1 MHEPRST
8 NGRPAVLA
16 ASSSATGEEPLELT
30 VVIPTF
36 NEKDN
41 VALLVERLHKTL
53 AGIAWEAI
61 FVDDDSSDGTS
72 DIVRALAQR
81 DRQIRVIQ
89 RIGRR
94 GLSSACVE
102 GALSSSAPFIAVMDA
117 DLQHDETILPAM
129 LHKLKSDNLDI
140 VVGSR
145 YVEGGSTGNWDSH
158 RLMISQF
165 SVALAQ
171 SLFKVG
177 LKDPMSGFFMM
188 RREAFNGSVRNLSQQ
203 GFKILFDLMASS
215 PSPMRFAEIPFKFGL
230 RQHGDSK
237 LDTMVAWQF
246 GVLILDKLFGR
257 YLPVRFLMFALVGG
271 TGILVHLV
279 ALYVLL
285 GLDVAFTVAQTGA
298 VLVSMT
304 SNFFLDNIIT
314 YRDQRLRGWRLVG
327 GLLTFY
333 AVCAI
338 GAIAN
343 VGIASTLYMEQTVWW
358 WAGLGGAVIGVVWN
372 YAASRLFIWR
382 RGLAG

>member
-1 MHEPRST
+1 MHEPLPID
-8 NGRPAVLA
+8 GR
-16 ASSSATGEEPLELT
+16 TIELT

-41 VALLVERLHKTL
+41 VRLLVERLHKTL

-61 FVDDDSSDGTS
+61 FVDDDSRDGTA
-72 DIVRALAQR
+72 DVVRAIAQR

-102 GALSSSAPFIAVMDA
+102 GVLSSSSPYVAVMDA

-129 LHKLKSDNLDI
+129 LQRLKSDDLDI

-145 YVEGGSTGNWDSH
+145 YVEGGSTGAWDS
-158 RLMISQF
+158 RRVMISQF
-165 SVALAQ
+165 SVGLAQ

-188 RREAFNGSVRNLSQQ
+188 RREAFDRSVRGLSQQ

-215 PSPMRFAEIPFKFGL
+215 PKPMTFAEIPFTFGL

-237 LDTMVAWQF
+237 LDAMVAWQF

-271 TGILVHLV
+271 TGILVHLA

-285 GLDVAFTVAQTGA
+285 ALEAPFTVAQAGA
-298 VLVSMT
+298 VLISTT

-314 YRDQRLRGWRLVG
+314 YRDQKLRGWRLLR
-327 GLLTFY
+327 GLLIFY

-343 VGIASTLYMEQTVWW
+343 VNIATTLYVEHTAWW
-358 WAGLGGAVIGVVWN
+358 SAGLAGAVIGVVWN
-372 YAASRLFIWR
+372 YAASRLFIWS
-382 RGLAG
+382 RGISG